1 MRPAARAQRVGGPR
15 FAPLIHCHSVLLT
28 VVLQWVNIRI
38 AKEISWIP
46 LFGDALTVLV
56 GKIILPFAQNDC
68 CYANYSDNSRL
79 ETR

>member
-1 MRPAARAQRVGGPR
+1 MRPAVRAQRVGGPR
-15 FAPLIHCHSVLLT
+15 FAPMIHFHSVLLT

-38 AKEISWIP
+38 AKEISWIT

-68 CYANYSDNSRL
+68 CYANYSD
-79 ETR
+79 